1 MNRKLTTL
9 LIAFLTIAVMMG
21 VAFSNTYKVE
31 MLRAAT
37 VNGVELKPGNY
48 KLSLSDGSTAEIYK
62 GKKLM
67 VTATVEVQPLG
78 GSTPGSVSQ
87 GIDGKVR
94 EIRLKSEKVIFVDSA
109 SAHKSGR

>member
-21 VAFSNTYKVE
+21 VAFSSTHKVE
-31 MLRAAT
+31 MLRVAT

-48 KLSLSDGSTAEIYK
+48 KLSLSGENTAEIYR

-67 VTATVEVQPLG
+67 VTATVEIQPLG
-78 GSTPGSVSQ
+78 GSTPGSVAQ
-87 GIDGKVR
+87 GVDGKVR
-94 EIRLKSEKVIFVDSA
+94 EIRLKNEKVVFIDSA
-109 SAHKSGR
+109 TPRRSGR